1 MTCSSSFFLC
11 IRHACLPFSEL
22 PLCIQRESSRNTRQL
37 WPAHKRVCV
46 CVFFLYIYPEQWSL
60 AIIPSSSCTPLTSSC
75 QNEALQ
81 IASSPSL
88 HLECT
93 YFSLSTGLQTPLHFQ
108 SNDATQTFPACAFH
122 SQSERNFRE
131 QRSVRTYNDTVTS
144 NIFSNG
150 AW

>member
-1 MTCSSSFFLC
+1 MHASPSLNFLC
-11 IRHACLPFSEL
+11 AYNASLLGTQGSYGL
-22 PLCIQRESSRNTRQL
+22 QTS
-37 WPAHKRVCV
+37 VC
-46 CVFFLYIYPEQWSL
+46 FFLYIYPEQWSL
-60 AIIPSSSCTPLTSSC
+60 AIIPSSSCMPLTSSC